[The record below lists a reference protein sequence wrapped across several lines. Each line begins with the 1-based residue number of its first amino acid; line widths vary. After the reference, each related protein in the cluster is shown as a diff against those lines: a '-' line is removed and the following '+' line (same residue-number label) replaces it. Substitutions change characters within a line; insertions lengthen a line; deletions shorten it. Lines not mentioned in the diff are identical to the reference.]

1 MENEFDDDPG
11 NKLEKV
17 LDLVNQENV
26 QLLVLN
32 CVVQIGLHCVA
43 LCWVDWNATLGW
55 VKKWDANVKS

>member
-43 LCWVDWNATLGW
+43 LC
-55 VKKWDANVKS
+55 